1 MLGVFRVLL
10 CMKLRNFTI
19 LGVLL
24 VTSSCVPAIIMGG
37 AGVLGYS
44 ASQERGIGGT
54 ISDKAIETKL
64 NSLFLTSKY
73 KELFTNVSVSSVEG
87 RVLLAGNVPSR
98 EARIQAENITWS
110 LSSVKEVLNQIKVV
124 DKYNFSTKDLARD
137 SWISTQVES
146 RLLFSKNIS
155 SSNYSVETVDGFVY
169 LLGVAKSKEELQA
182 VASTAAQ
189 VPGVKKVVSY
199 IRLKDQQIQIKNP
212 LKKSGI
218 VAEDETYDSV
228 TYQQVEEVNIP
239 KPATPRVTSNGAS
252 NNPYEII
259 EDDMPTLPSSIRMED
274 SK

>member
-1 MLGVFRVLL
+1 MKIKSLIILL
-10 CMKLRNFTI
+10 SLFSAT
-19 LGVLL
+19 
-24 VTSSCVPAIIMGG
+24 SCVPAIIMGG

-44 ASQERGIGGT
+44 ASQERGIGGA

-64 NSLFLTSKY
+64 DALFLTSKY
-73 KELFTNVSVSSVEG
+73 KELFTNVSVNSVEG

-98 EARIQAENITWS
+98 EARIQAENIAWS

-124 DKYNFSTKDLARD
+124 DKYQFSTKDLAKD

-155 SSNYSVETVDGFVY
+155 SSNYSVETVDGVVY
-169 LLGVAKSKEELQA
+169 LLGVAKDKSELQA

-199 IRLKDQQIQIKNP
+199 IRLKDQQIQMKNP

-218 VAEDETYDSV
+218 ISDEDAYDSV
-228 TYQQVEEVNIP
+228 TYQQVEEVNVR
-239 KPATPRVTSNGAS
+239 KPSLTDAPQQSNSNNS
-252 NNPYEII
+252 NNPYEVI
-259 EDDMPTLPSSIRMED
+259 EDDMPTLPGSIRMGD
-274 SK
+274 R